1 MIRYRAF
8 APCWGSSKKNLKTLN
23 LKPINPQ
30 NMKQLTLLWF
40 LLGLAIS
47 LLGQN
52 PSPTCYRV
60 YLSDKNN
67 TPYSISNPSAYLSQ
81 RAIDKRTRFN
91 IPITEQDLPI
101 NPEYKHQILALH
113 PQIQSLAVSKWMN
126 TFTVYCPD
134 STIVPQILDL
144 PFVDSILAVA
154 AYQLHEMPIVQAA
167 PDNQTP
173 IVHNITTPDKDTL
186 DYGAGFNQ
194 IALHN
199 GHLLHAEGFRGE
211 GMLIA
216 VIDGGFRGIE
226 SYSYFQELVNSGRYL
241 GKYILLPNLVDTLS
255 YGGIECGHGTDVT
268 SAMALNSPGEVIGT
282 APDASYVFIVSE
294 FQGTE
299 QLIEEDFWANGAEIA
314 DSIGADILN
323 SSLGYY
329 NFRDFPQANFTYAEL
344 DGQHS
349 IASRCA
355 TILGEKGVVVCVSA
369 GNWGGPPWYYVGH
382 PADAFDIISVGATSD
397 SLHVGF
403 SSIGPTSDG
412 RVKPDVVAEGSS
424 VFLYCPAPPDYPYDY
439 WIYETGGT
447 SMSCPIIAGL
457 SACLW
462 QAMPCY
468 TSSEIMQIIRE
479 SSHLYNNPNPDYGYG
494 IPDFYKAYTS
504 HICSDKPTP
513 QQISIYPN
521 PVTDKLNIVNPDGN
535 IQTVT
540 LYNASGQ
547 LVLQTA
553 VPHSPILEIN
563 VANLSN
569 GFYIGTATLNNN
581 QTATFKF
588 IKRIP

>member
-1 MIRYRAF
+1 
-8 APCWGSSKKNLKTLN
+8 
-23 LKPINPQ
+23 
-30 NMKQLTLLWF
+30 MKRLSLILFVFGLTV
-40 LLGLAIS
+40 S
-47 LLGQN
+47 LFGQN

-67 TPYSISNPSAYLSQ
+67 SPYSINNPSAYLSQ

-91 IPITEQDLPI
+91 IPVTEQDLPV
-101 NPEYKHQILALH
+101 NPQYKQQILALDSQMQ
-113 PQIQSLAVSKWMN
+113 PLAVSKWMN

-134 STIVPQILDL
+134 STIVSQIENL

-154 AYQLHEMPIVQAA
+154 AYQLHEMPIVQAI

-173 IVHNITTPDKDTL
+173 IVHNITTPSKDTL
-186 DYGAGFNQ
+186 DYGYGFNQ

-569 GFYIGTATLNNN
+569 GFYIGTATLNNH

-588 IKRIP
+588 IK